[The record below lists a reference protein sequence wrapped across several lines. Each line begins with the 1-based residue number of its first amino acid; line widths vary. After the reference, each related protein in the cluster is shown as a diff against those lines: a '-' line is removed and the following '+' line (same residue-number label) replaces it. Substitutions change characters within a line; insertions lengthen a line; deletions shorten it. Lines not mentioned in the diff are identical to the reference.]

1 MKQLTWEEYY
11 DGFYGWSSSTQ
22 KSYAYR
28 LSDYGPADE
37 VWEIAEELDFVDSAF
52 AAKFLEKAFSAGVR
66 FTPEQVLE
74 MVAMVDQS
82 LLSKM
87 AEQTTVPFN
96 REQLEEIYL
105 MIDDFSFR
113 KISRRS
119 RIDVF
124 DDVKELRRQAAASS
138 AARPKR
144 KAACCRHWQP
154 SQPERQSPVISTRS
168 MTDTATV
175 TAPTVRPITA
185 IAMAA
190 GTTERAISTAVS
202 LAATKGTGACKRNK
216 IYIAYTKNKAGGR
229 FGMKRPPA
237 HFIFSCIFS
246 KIFSNE
252 GCVLSQKCPL

>member
-11 DGFYGWSSSTQ
+11 DGFYDWVPSTQ

-28 LSDYGPADE
+28 LSDYGSADE

-113 KISRRS
+113 YGFTAADHISVGGIRS
-119 RIDVF
+119 DECCDF
-124 DDVKELRRQAAASS
+124 LRC
-138 AARPKR
+138 
-144 KAACCRHWQP
+144 AC
-154 SQPERQSPVISTRS
+154 
-168 MTDTATV
+168 
-175 TAPTVRPITA
+175 
-185 IAMAA
+185 
-190 GTTERAISTAVS
+190 GN
-202 LAATKGTGACKRNK
+202 TGN
-216 IYIAYTKNKAGGR
+216 
-229 FGMKRPPA
+229 
-237 HFIFSCIFS
+237 IFS
-246 KIFSNE
+246 
-252 GCVLSQKCPL
+252 L